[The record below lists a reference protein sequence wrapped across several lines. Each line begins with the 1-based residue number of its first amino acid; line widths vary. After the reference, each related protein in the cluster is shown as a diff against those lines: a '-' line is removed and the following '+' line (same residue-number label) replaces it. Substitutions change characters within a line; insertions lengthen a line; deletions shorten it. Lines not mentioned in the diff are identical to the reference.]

1 MKLKH
6 SAITAL
12 ALMTAAPAFA
22 QQAGSIEPDGT
33 VNVPA
38 FKLPPSIHA
47 SDEAKKTMPRRPTD
61 MEAPMIAALAA
72 GKAGEMRARIGEYM
86 GPKMDKPNA
95 QFGVATRTELLKTH
109 KPRDIAVFGC
119 SAGGLLTAE
128 HGLVPQA
135 KAVAARRRRHI
146 LRLGRCALRRGQPR
160 LRPPVPGL
168 AKRRSR
174 TPVLPPRRRIE
185 PARLADPHAG
195 RAAQVPAHA
204 GHHCHPRARIEQ
216 RCQHAPR
223 TGQGRGWRPIST
235 SGMAWATR
243 SSTLPACPDRARRSM

>member
-1 MKLKH
+1 MAMKLKH

-86 GPKMDKPNA
+86 GPKIDKPNA
-95 QFGVATRTELLKTH
+95 QFGVATRTEMLGTIRLVH
-109 KPRDIAVFGC
+109 MVR
-119 SAGGLLTAE
+119 GGM
-128 HGLVPQA
+128 P
-135 KAVAARRRRHI
+135 AAS
-146 LRLGRCALRRGQPR
+146 RLDD
-160 LRPPVPGL
+160 
-168 AKRRSR
+168 
-174 TPVLPPRRRIE
+174 LPPRPRS
-185 PARLADPHAG
+185 L
-195 RAAQVPAHA
+195 VP
-204 GHHCHPRARIEQ
+204 GTCFR
-216 RCQHAPR
+216 
-223 TGQGRGWRPIST
+223 
-235 SGMAWATR
+235 
-243 SSTLPACPDRARRSM
+243 